1 MMMMLTLTLTLTTTM
16 MMDAH
21 WWADLV
27 LAGLM

>member
-1 MMMMLTLTLTLTTTM
+1 MMMMLTLTLTTTM